1 MPTIPAALALP
12 GSASPVIILQY
23 FHYKKIAMKNL
34 ERLATLQST
43 TVSRGLDAK
52 LILCKEN
59 GSKRLFAKAV
69 PWDSIENFVS

>member
-1 MPTIPAALALP
+1 MPTIPAALAFP

-52 LILCKEN
+52 LILC
-59 GSKRLFAKAV
+59 
-69 PWDSIENFVS
+69 